1 MGVHCGAS
9 APRRPRA
16 PHGYGRLRAVRNP
29 RRRET
34 FKAKMATEEAKQVYA
49 QRSRI
54 AEFPHAWI
62 KERCGL
68 RQFRCRGLLKA
79 TLEATWA
86 ALSYNLTRWFAWK
99 RQPTLDQA
107 AMASA

>member
-1 MGVHCGAS
+1 
-9 APRRPRA
+9 
-16 PHGYGRLRAVRNP
+16 
-29 RRRET
+29 
-34 FKAKMATEEAKQVYA
+34 MATEEAQQIYA
-49 QRSRI
+49 QRSRL

-86 ALSYNLTRWFAWK
+86 ALSYNLTRWFAL
-99 RQPTLDQA
+99 RRRSALTDA
-107 AMASA
+107 APATA

>member
-1 MGVHCGAS
+1 VPVPVFPGF
-9 APRRPRA
+9 P
-16 PHGYGRLRAVRNP
+16 
-29 RRRET
+29 
-34 FKAKMATEEAKQVYA
+34 

-68 RQFRCRGLLKA
+68 RQFRCRGLVKA

-86 ALSYNLTRWFAWK
+86 ALSYNLTRWFALK
-99 RQPTLDQA
+99 RKSTLTQTA
-107 AMASA
+107 LASA

>member
-1 MGVHCGAS
+1 MRSQC
-9 APRRPRA
+9 APPKARPA
-16 PHGYGRLRAVRNP
+16 WVRSIARSEEP
-29 RRRET
+29 
-34 FKAKMATEEAKQVYA
+34 AATRGLQGQDGHAEAAKQIYA

-86 ALSYNLTRWFAWK
+86 ALSYNLTRWFALK
-99 RQPTLDQA
+99 RQATLNPA
-107 AMASA
+107 ALASA